1 MLADSRYEG
10 LKFGARAAAVYVDAA
25 SVLVKPDVARAQI
38 ESERPAP
45 SPSEPEPSTAPGEHP
60 GPGDSDPGDNPYPPP
75 RLPRRFLGSVDIDP
89 DRAGRDMG
97 QVAEEILQ
105 HLTTL
110 TGSKVKVTVE
120 IEAHITGGVSDD
132 VRRVIEEICRTLRF
146 TEHGLEQD

>member
-1 MLADSRYEG
+1 M
-10 LKFGARAAAVYVDAA
+10 
-25 SVLVKPDVARAQI
+25 KPDVARAQI

-60 GPGDSDPGDNPYPPP
+60 GPGDSDLGDNPQPPP
-75 RLPRRFLGSVDIDP
+75 RLPRCFLGSVDIDP

-110 TGSKVKVTVE
+110 TGSRVKVTVE

-132 VRRVIEEICRTLRF
+132 ARRVIEEKCRTLRF